1 MAIQESFSNVFEML
15 FNVSV
20 HEPGH
25 KMLVI
30 LLESIGLGVTLLF
43 YGAQVLVAVAG
54 LVGDQAAALS

>member
-1 MAIQESFSNVFEML
+1 ML